1 MQNISPFQDDSSG
14 RQLSIIVCT
23 FVIHLGGGLMGLLII
38 GPTDND
44 ENIRS
49 FLTSGLQVVSAMASI
64 IFAIS
69 IIAIQHTANT
79 FSPTFLDFYLKD
91 KFVLFIIIHNIAT
104 IIAMATTI
112 LYDWNIIIN
121 ILFIVFVWNA
131 ILLVFYLK
139 HTLHIINPLSFISK
153 NEFII
158 INDLINIKEKI
169 SLDYGSPVSE
179 NIFYPHLF
187 QNTKN
192 HIAALDNIIYTSYT
206 KHDYESITRGLQSY
220 VNIIKKYI
228 ETQNNQ
234 IIMYDEIFRDVL
246 TKNYGYM
253 ITSLKDENDI
263 FLMQLI
269 DNNKKMADGIL
280 NTKINYTLP
289 DDSPFNELL
298 SFLVKF
304 SKKCVDKNNFDFL
317 IAIMI
322 NCGEL
327 GLMAVDKTKIDHTA
341 TKKLLEMG
349 YSTLDKN
356 FEACRECINQYFIIL
371 NIKTQFDDQQLKYD
385 IDQLK
390 TYIKKVINRNTN
402 NIHSNFIDYTYIEK
416 YVHNTIQY
424 QKNDL
429 IILHKNL
436 SYMIEFINFI
446 IKQSNG
452 LNDIQNS
459 MINTLGIIKNIC
471 VDNITNNDIDLYD
484 IISEI
489 DICIAQY
496 NE

>member
-1 MQNISPFQDDSSG
+1 
-14 RQLSIIVCT
+14 
-23 FVIHLGGGLMGLLII
+23 
-38 GPTDND
+38 
-44 ENIRS
+44 
-49 FLTSGLQVVSAMASI
+49 
-64 IFAIS
+64 
-69 IIAIQHTANT
+69 
-79 FSPTFLDFYLKD
+79 
-91 KFVLFIIIHNIAT
+91 
-104 IIAMATTI
+104 
-112 LYDWNIIIN
+112 
-121 ILFIVFVWNA
+121 
-131 ILLVFYLK
+131 
-139 HTLHIINPLSFISK
+139 
-153 NEFII
+153 
-158 INDLINIKEKI
+158 
-169 SLDYGSPVSE
+169 
-179 NIFYPHLF
+179 
-187 QNTKN
+187 
-192 HIAALDNIIYTSYT
+192 
-206 KHDYESITRGLQSY
+206 
-220 VNIIKKYI
+220 
-228 ETQNNQ
+228 
-234 IIMYDEIFRDVL
+234 MYDEIFRDVL

-416 YVHNTIQY
+416 YVHSTIQY

-436 SYMIEFINFI
+436 SYIIYLYFI
-446 IKQSNG
+446 IKQSIS

-459 MINTLGIIKNIC
+459 MINF
-471 VDNITNNDIDLYD
+471 
-484 IISEI
+484 
-489 DICIAQY
+489 
-496 NE
+496 